1 MIVAVDGPAAA
12 GKGTIARRLA
22 AELGYAHLD
31 TGALYRAVALRVL
44 DAGIDPADGG
54 AAAAAAAGLTPADLT
69 DPRIREDGTAQVASQ
84 VSAHPEVRAALL
96 ELQRDFAAH
105 PPGGA
110 LGAVIEGRDIGTVVC
125 PQAERKIFLD
135 ASVEVRAERRFQEL
149 RERGDKVTAE
159 GVLEDLRKRDEADR
173 KRAISPLVPAPD
185 AYLLDTSNLDIDSV
199 SAAAKTYVL
208 GGLGSPRATDGPK

>member
-31 TGALYRAVALRVL
+31 TGALYRTLALRVL
-44 DAGIDPADGG
+44 DANIDPDDAG
-54 AAAAAAAGLTPADLT
+54 AAAAAAAGITQTDLD
-69 DPRIREDGTAQVASQ
+69 DPRIRQDSTAKLASRI
-84 VSAHPEVRAALL
+84 SAHPEVRAALL
-96 ELQRDFAAH
+96 DVQRNFAAR

-110 LGAVIEGRDIGTVVC
+110 KGAVIEGRDIGTVVC

-135 ASVEVRAERRFQEL
+135 AGVEIRAERRFQEL
-149 RERGDKVTAE
+149 KGRGAEVTRED
-159 GVLEDLRKRDEADR
+159 VLEDLQKRDDADR
-173 KRAISPLVPAPD
+173 NRAVSPLVPAAD

-199 SAAAKTYVL
+199 SAAAQAFVL
-208 GGLGSPRATDGPK
+208 GGTSSARAADGPK

>member
-22 AELGYAHLD
+22 EELGYAHLD
-31 TGALYRAVALRVL
+31 TGALYRALALRVL
-44 DAGIDPADGG
+44 DADIDPDDAA
-54 AAAAAAAGLTPADLT
+54 AAAAAAAGITQSDLD
-69 DPRIREDGTAQVASQ
+69 DPRIREDSTAKLASR
-84 VSAHPEVRAALL
+84 VSAYPEVRAALL
-96 ELQRDFAAH
+96 DLQRNFAAR

-110 LGAVIEGRDIGTVVC
+110 KGAVIEGRDIGTVVC

-135 ASVEVRAERRFQEL
+135 AGVEIRAERRFQEL
-149 RERGDKVTAE
+149 QGRGAEVTRE

-173 KRAISPLVPAPD
+173 NRAVSPLVPAAD

-199 SAAAKTYVL
+199 SAAAKAYVL
-208 GGLGSPRATDGPK
+208 SGTGSARVADGPK

>member
-31 TGALYRAVALRVL
+31 TGALYRTLALRVL
-44 DAGIDPADGG
+44 DANIDPDDAG
-54 AAAAAAAGLTPADLT
+54 AAAAAAAGITQTDLD
-69 DPRIREDGTAQVASQ
+69 DPRIRQDSTAKLASRI
-84 VSAHPEVRAALL
+84 SAHPEVRAALL
-96 ELQRDFAAH
+96 DVQRNFAAR

-110 LGAVIEGRDIGTVVC
+110 KGAVIEGRDIGTVVC

-135 ASVEVRAERRFQEL
+135 AGVEIRAERRFQEL
-149 RERGDKVTAE
+149 KGRGAEVTRED
-159 GVLEDLRKRDEADR
+159 VLEDLQKRDDADR
-173 KRAISPLVPAPD
+173 NRAVSPLVPAAD

-199 SAAAKTYVL
+199 SAAAKAFVL
-208 GGLGSPRATDGPK
+208 GGTSSARAADGPK